1 MVNMERP
8 IYING
13 RFLSARLTGVQRV
26 ALEMIKGL
34 DRQLDQLKS
43 AGLPYLNVEILHPP
57 GAVAIPNLQVIGARQ
72 VGARRGQAWEQLDL
86 LRASKDGTLLSLCN
100 GAPLLKRDA
109 ITMLHD
115 AQVYTAPK
123 SYGLGFRIWYKFA
136 HPVIGRLHRRIV
148 TVSQYSLNEL
158 VSLHVVNRQKISC
171 IPNGCDHVLE
181 SDTDE
186 DAVSKFGLAPGTY
199 TVSLSNTLPH
209 KNIAVLLR
217 AFADPQLSGHT
228 LALFG
233 SATAADFTANGE
245 QIPPNVRFL
254 GRVSD
259 EELKGLLQS
268 ATCFACPSLTE
279 GFGLMPL
286 EAMAL
291 GCPAIIAPCG
301 ALPEVCGD
309 AALLADPYRPKDWAS
324 QITMLV
330 EDREMAATYARKG
343 KDRAALFSWDR
354 SAKALLDLLM
364 DRRADRSSQ

>member
-1 MVNMERP
+1 MERP

-26 ALEMIKGL
+26 AFEMIKGL
-34 DRQLDQLKS
+34 DRQLAHFKS
-43 AGLPYLNVEILHPP
+43 AGLPHLSVEILYPP
-57 GAVAIPNLQVIGARQ
+57 GAALIPNLKAISARQ
-72 VGARRGQAWEQLDL
+72 VGARRGQAWEQFDL
-86 LRASKDGTLLSLCN
+86 LKASKDGTLLSLCN

-115 AQVYTAPK
+115 AQVYTAPR
-123 SYGLGFRIWYKFA
+123 SYGLGFRLWYKFA
-136 HPVIGRLHRRIV
+136 HPVIGHLHRRIV
-148 TVSQYSLNEL
+148 TVSQFSLDEL
-158 VSLHVVNRQKISC
+158 VSLNIVDRRKISF

-181 SDTDE
+181 AEADE
-186 DAVSKFGLAPGTY
+186 DAVAKFGLTPGNF

-217 AFADPQLSGHT
+217 AFSDPRLSKHT

-233 SATAADFTANGE
+233 NATAADFTADGH

-259 EELKGLLQS
+259 DELKGLLQS

-301 ALPEVCGD
+301 ALPEVCSD
-309 AALLADPYRPKDWAS
+309 AALHADPYRPQEWAS
-324 QITMLV
+324 QITRLI
-330 EDREMAATYARKG
+330 ENQETATTYARKG
-343 KDRAALFSWDR
+343 KERAALFSWDR

-364 DRRADRSSQ
+364 ERRTEGNSQ